1 MNGAATSL
9 LVLAVITAVIHWWSV
24 AAKNRPA
31 LLATKPLGMGLL
43 IGLAASFDSTAGAT
57 RAWFI
62 GALVLSLAGDVFLML
77 EPDRFVAGLASFL
90 GAHLGYI
97 VGLVLAGYAPVPAL
111 IAAAAAIALYQ
122 VIGRPILL
130 GARAADPRLAVPV
143 AIYIAVISTMVV
155 TAAATTTPFA
165 IAGAVLFF
173 ASHAVLG
180 WNRFVAPLPRGRLM
194 TMVTYHTGQTL
205 LVLSLIAL

>member
-1 MNGAATSL
+1 MNGAATTF

-24 AAKNRPA
+24 AAERRPV
-31 LLATKPLGMGLL
+31 LLATKPLVMVLL
-43 IGLAASFDSTAGAT
+43 IGLAGAIDSTAGAT

-97 VGLVLAGYAPVPAL
+97 IGLVLTGFASVPGI
-111 IAAAAAIALYQ
+111 IAAAAATALFP
-122 VIGRPILL
+122 VIGRPILM
-130 GARAADPRLAVPV
+130 GARGADPRLAIPV
-143 AIYIAVISTMVV
+143 AAYIAVISTMVV
-155 TAAATTTPFA
+155 TAAATTTPLA

-173 ASHAVLG
+173 ASDAVLG
-180 WNRFVAPLPRGRLM
+180 WNRFVAPLARGRLM
-194 TMVTYHTGQTL
+194 TMVTYHAGQTL
-205 LVLSLIAL
+205 LVLSLVAL